1 MCSEGCFGLQLDPE
15 KLRLEEDGESE
26 SIRPSEE
33 FALAFRSAPRQAVG
47 QEKEDVLQHYSE
59 CLSMCVAELEA
70 LQGKLGKHASTA
82 CHDIPR
88 TEEIGRPFEWEVRR
102 VVRVVCTSNWGS
114 QFSFGQVGSG
124 V

>member
-26 SIRPSEE
+26 SICPSEE
-33 FALAFRSAPRQAVG
+33 LALAFRSAPRQAVG

-88 TEEIGRPFEWEVRR
+88 TEEIEGLLNVKYDELCEWFAPQIGDLNSALVR
-102 VVRVVCTSNWGS
+102 
-114 QFSFGQVGSG
+114 
-124 V
+124 